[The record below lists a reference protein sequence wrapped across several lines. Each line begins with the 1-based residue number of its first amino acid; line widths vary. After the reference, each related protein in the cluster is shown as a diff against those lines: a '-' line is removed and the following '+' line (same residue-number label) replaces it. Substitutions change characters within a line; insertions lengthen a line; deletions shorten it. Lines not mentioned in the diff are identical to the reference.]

1 MFNKYYQEEL
11 AFLRDL
17 GEEFAAAHPEVAHML
32 SGAGSDPDVERLLE
46 GFAFLTGRIRQ
57 KLDDELPELT
67 HTLIR
72 LLWPHYLRP
81 IPALSIVEFTPR
93 PGVLRGGEVVR
104 RGAEIDSIPVEGT
117 PCRFQT
123 TRDVEVWPIEL
134 REARIDERAGAAP
147 RLTLRIGPVEGASL
161 GALGVDRLRLF
172 LHGEPAE
179 VYPLYDLLTRRATA
193 LGVEARLGG
202 QTVARRDLDA
212 TAIQAAGFAGDEPLF
227 PYPANCFPGYRL
239 LQEYFALPA
248 KFLAVELSGLATA
261 ALGAAEEWLISIP
274 FRRGAGGVARVEAD
288 NLRLFC
294 TPVVNLFAHRADP
307 IRVDQERA
315 AYRVRPEG
323 DDPRHYEI
331 YAVERVVGWEQGSG
345 RERVYEP
352 FYSFSRRMAEAG
364 GESAYYDLR
373 LVESVASRGGETYLS
388 LVTSGAL
395 APVETVA
402 VELTCTNRRLPSSLG
417 VGEIR
422 VPTATSPE
430 FATFTNI
437 ARVTP
442 SVPPPLGEGL
452 HWRLISHLT
461 LNYLP
466 MASADALRGVL
477 ELYNAQARV
486 DRQAAA
492 AHRLRLESIREVR
505 AEAADLLF
513 KGVVVRGSEVAVS
526 LDEAGF
532 AGDGDIVLFGR
543 ILAEFFA
550 LLSTLNAFTRLT
562 IRGAQHGE
570 IYRWPARLGQQTLL

>member
-11 AFLRDL
+11 SFLRDM

-81 IPALSIVEFTPR
+81 IPALSVIEFTPR
-93 PGVLRGGEVVR
+93 PGALRGGEVVK
-104 RGAEIDSIPVEGT
+104 RGTEIDSIPVEGT
-117 PCRFQT
+117 PCHFRT
-123 TRDVEVWPIEL
+123 TSDVEVWPIEIA
-134 REARIDERAGAAP
+134 EAHIDEPAGAAP
-147 RLTLRIGPVEGASL
+147 RLTIRIRPLEGATL
-161 GALGVDRLRLF
+161 PALGLDRLRLF

-179 VYPLYDLLTRRATA
+179 VYALYDLFTRCATA
-193 LGVEARLGG
+193 VAVEARVGG
-202 QTVARRDLDA
+202 QTAGRHDLDA
-212 TAIQAAGFAGDEPLF
+212 TALQAAGFAEEEPLF
-227 PYPANCFPGYRL
+227 PYPPNSFPGFRL

-248 KFLAVELSGLATA
+248 KFLAVELTGLATEQ
-261 ALGAAEEWLISIP
+261 LGEAEEWVVEVP
-274 FRRGAGGVARVEAD
+274 FRRGGEETVRVERN

-294 TPVVNLFAHRADP
+294 TPVANLFAHRADP
-307 IRVDQERA
+307 IRVDQEHA
-315 AYRVRPEG
+315 SYRIRPEG
-323 DDPRHYEI
+323 DDPRHYEV
-331 YAVERVVGWEQGSG
+331 YSVDRVVGWEQGTG

-352 FYSFSRRMAEAG
+352 FYSFSRQMAEAA
-364 GESAYYDLR
+364 GESAYYDLQQ
-373 LVESVASRGGETYLS
+373 VESVASRGAETLLS
-388 LVTSGAL
+388 LVTSGGVG
-395 APVETVA
+395 PVETVA
-402 VELTCTNRRLPSSLG
+402 VELTCTNRRLPGRLG
-417 VGEIR
+417 VGEIH

-430 FATFTNI
+430 FAIFTNLT
-437 ARVTP
+437 RVTP

-461 LNYLP
+461 LNHLP

-492 AHRLRLESIREVR
+492 AHRLRLESIREVHAR
-505 AEAADLLF
+505 AADHLF
-513 KGVVVRGSEVAVS
+513 KGVVVRGSEVEVV
-526 LDEAGF
+526 LDEEGF
-532 AGDGDIVLFGR
+532 AGDGDMALFGR
-543 ILAEFFA
+543 LLSELFA

-562 IRGAQHGE
+562 VRGARHGE
-570 IYRWPARLGQQTLL
+570 IFQWPARLGQQTLV

>member
-11 AFLRDL
+11 SFLRDM

-32 SGAGSDPDVERLLE
+32 SGQGSDPDVERLLE

-93 PGVLRGGEVVR
+93 PGALRGGEVVK
-104 RGAEIDSIPVEGT
+104 RGMEIDSIPVEGT
-117 PCRFQT
+117 PCHFRT
-123 TRDVEVWPIEL
+123 TSDVEVWPIEIT
-134 REARIDERAGAAP
+134 EARIDEAAGATP
-147 RLTLRIGPVEGASL
+147 RLTIRIRPLEGASL
-161 GALGVDRLRLF
+161 GGLGLDRLRLF

-179 VYPLYDLLTRRATA
+179 VYALYDLLTRRATA
-193 LGVEARLGG
+193 VAVEGRVGG
-202 QTVARRDLDA
+202 QTVGHRDLDA
-212 TAIQAAGFAGDEPLF
+212 TAVQPAGFAEEGPLF
-227 PYPANCFPGYRL
+227 PYPPNCFPGFRL
-239 LQEYFALPA
+239 LQEYFSLPA
-248 KFLAVELSGLATA
+248 KFLTVELTGLATA
-261 ALGAAEEWLISIP
+261 QLGEAEEWVVEIP
-274 FRRGAGGVARVEAD
+274 FRRGSEATVRVEAD

-294 TPVVNLFAHRADP
+294 TPVANLFPHRADP
-307 IRVDQERA
+307 IHVGQEQVS
-315 AYRVRPEG
+315 YRVRPEG

-331 YAVERVVGWEQGSG
+331 YSVDRVVGWEQGTG
-345 RERVYEP
+345 RERLYDP
-352 FYSFSRRMAEAG
+352 FYSFSHRMSEAE
-364 GESAYYDLR
+364 GEAAYYDLR
-373 LVESVASRGGETYLS
+373 LVESVASRGVETYLS
-388 LVTSGAL
+388 LVTSGGM

-402 VELTCTNRRLPSSLG
+402 VELTCSNRRLPGRLG
-417 VGEIR
+417 VGEIH

-430 FATFTNI
+430 FATFTNLT
-437 ARVTP
+437 RVTP

-461 LNYLP
+461 LNHLS

-492 AHRLRLESIREVR
+492 AHRLRLDAIREVR
-505 AEAADLLF
+505 ATSADHLF
-513 KGVVVRGSEVAVS
+513 KGVPVRGSEVEVVV
-526 LDEAGF
+526 DEEGF
-532 AGDGDIVLFGR
+532 AGDGDIALFGR
-543 ILAEFFA
+543 MLSEFFA

-562 IRGAQHGE
+562 VRGARHGE
-570 IYRWPARLGQQTLL
+570 IYQWPPRLGQQTLL

>member
-261 ALGAAEEWLISIP
+261 APEAAACCAPMARPRSP
-274 FRRGAGGVARVEAD
+274 RPGPDRASTSTGGLPWCR
-288 NLRLFC
+288 
-294 TPVVNLFAHRADP
+294 PDP
-307 IRVDQERA
+307 
-315 AYRVRPEG
+315 
-323 DDPRHYEI
+323 
-331 YAVERVVGWEQGSG
+331 SC
-345 RERVYEP
+345 
-352 FYSFSRRMAEAG
+352 
-364 GESAYYDLR
+364 
-373 LVESVASRGGETYLS
+373 SRGTRRPTRS
-388 LVTSGAL
+388 S
-395 APVETVA
+395 PSRSSH
-402 VELTCTNRRLPSSLG
+402 RRLWPRPRRTHRGCSGSS
-417 VGEIR
+417 
-422 VPTATSPE
+422 
-430 FATFTNI
+430 
-437 ARVTP
+437 
-442 SVPPPLGEGL
+442 
-452 HWRLISHLT
+452 WR
-461 LNYLP
+461 
-466 MASADALRGVL
+466 
-477 ELYNAQARV
+477 
-486 DRQAAA
+486 
-492 AHRLRLESIREVR
+492 
-505 AEAADLLF
+505 
-513 KGVVVRGSEVAVS
+513 
-526 LDEAGF
+526 
-532 AGDGDIVLFGR
+532 
-543 ILAEFFA
+543 
-550 LLSTLNAFTRLT
+550 
-562 IRGAQHGE
+562 
-570 IYRWPARLGQQTLL
+570 

>member
-11 AFLRDL
+11 AFLRDM

-32 SGAGSDPDVERLLE
+32 SGSGSDPDVERLLG

-81 IPALSIVEFTPR
+81 IPALSIVELTPR
-93 PGVLRGGEVVR
+93 PGALRGGEVVA

-117 PCRFQT
+117 PCHFRT
-123 TRDVEVWPIEL
+123 TRDVVVWPIAL
-134 REARIDERAGAAP
+134 ADARVDEATGAAP
-147 RLTLRIGPVEGASL
+147 HLTLRLRPLEGVSL
-161 GALGVDRLRLF
+161 AGLGLDRLHLS

-179 VYPLYDLLTRRATA
+179 VYALYDLLTRRATG
-193 LGVEARLGG
+193 LTLEAQVGG
-202 QTVARRDLDA
+202 QTTGRVQLDA
-212 TAIQAAGFAGDEPLF
+212 SAIRASGFSEEEPLF
-227 PYPANCFPGYRL
+227 PYPPNCFPGYRL

-248 KFLAVELSGLATA
+248 KFLAVELTGLDTA
-261 ALGAAEEWLISIP
+261 GLGEAEEWVVRVP
-274 FRRGAGGVARVEAD
+274 FRRGAEQSVRVERD

-294 TPVVNLFAHRADP
+294 TPVANLFPHRADP

-315 AYRVRPEG
+315 AYRIRPEG
-323 DDPRHYEI
+323 EDPRHYEI
-331 YAVERVVGWEQGSG
+331 YSVDRVVGWEPGSG

-352 FYSFSRRMAEAG
+352 FYSFSRRMSEEEGDA
-364 GESAYYDLR
+364 AYYDLR
-373 LVESVASRGGETYLS
+373 LVESVASRGAETYLS
-388 LVTSGAL
+388 LVTPAGMA
-395 APVETVA
+395 AVETVA
-402 VELTCTNRRLPSSLG
+402 VELTCTNRRLPGRLG

-422 VPTATSPE
+422 VPTSTSPE
-430 FATFTNI
+430 FATFTNLT
-437 ARVTP
+437 RVTP

-461 LNYLP
+461 LNHLP
-466 MASADALRGVL
+466 MASADDLRGVL

-492 AHRLRLESIREVR
+492 AHRLRLESIRSVGAR
-505 AEAADLLF
+505 PADHLLD
-513 KGVVVRGSEVAVS
+513 GVVVRGSDVEVL
-526 LDEAGF
+526 LDEEGF
-532 AGDGDIVLFGR
+532 AGDGDMALFGR
-543 ILAEFFA
+543 ILSELFA

-562 IRGAQHGE
+562 VRGARHGE
-570 IYRWPARLGQQTLL
+570 IFRWPPRLGQQSLL